1 MKNKLKKIVIAFIL
15 FISIYNLSWAQV
27 ENVPIVNPV
36 YDFLLRSETKGYL
49 PNFSLSQLPLQRKKI
64 VEALKLVREHE
75 DNLTN
80 AERKIL
86 EQFELE
92 FEIQKPETAVL
103 FYSESDTNQVF
114 SKKMF
119 SNCEKSFYRYRSNDS
134 TKAITSVTFDPIAGL
149 DFLYKFDNNNKNN
162 NLLIGTLGGRLF
174 GTLTNHL
181 GYYLQIT
188 NAAMLYG
195 NDSLALLDKKYF
207 NNNKFRK
214 LNSDADI
221 SESHVAFEYD
231 WFYSSIGR
239 ETRLEGAGL
248 SQRIFINNLSPAFD
262 AITLAA
268 RFSNFEYKFSH
279 NSLLNFPVASDMG
292 YATVIPPKYVA
303 MHTFSFRPT
312 WGEINLFE
320 SVIYTRELDLAY
332 LNPLSFLKSLE
343 HSQHDRDNSGMGI
356 SGVFRP
362 MKNLQLKAS
371 WFLDDIIISKIGTGF
386 WSNKTAWNIAGI
398 VALPNNLD
406 IGIEYTRVEPYTYS
420 HFNPQNSNVNDSIL
434 FSSMISPNSD
444 RLTAL
449 FQFWYGER
457 YPLKLSINYTRHGAN
472 IYDESG
478 ELIFNAGGD
487 PLQSIRWGKDSEKV
501 NFLDGN
507 LEKIFAIELSAGIE
521 IIRGFNIQFY
531 YNFQRKNK
539 ENLNVGRIIFRFND
553 F

>member
-1 MKNKLKKIVIAFIL
+1 MKNKLKKIAIVFIL
-15 FISIYNLSWAQV
+15 FVNIYNLSLAQV

-174 GTLTNHL
+174 GTLTSHL

-268 RFSNFEYKFSH
+268 RFSNFEYTRAWLYPIAPTPITPTFIVLK
-279 NSLLNFPVASDMG
+279 D
-292 YATVIPPKYVA
+292 IPP
-303 MHTFSFRPT
+303 
-312 WGEINLFE
+312 
-320 SVIYTRELDLAY
+320 
-332 LNPLSFLKSLE
+332 
-343 HSQHDRDNSGMGI
+343 
-356 SGVFRP
+356 
-362 MKNLQLKAS
+362 
-371 WFLDDIIISKIGTGF
+371 
-386 WSNKTAWNIAGI
+386 
-398 VALPNNLD
+398 
-406 IGIEYTRVEPYTYS
+406 
-420 HFNPQNSNVNDSIL
+420 
-434 FSSMISPNSD
+434 
-444 RLTAL
+444 
-449 FQFWYGER
+449 
-457 YPLKLSINYTRHGAN
+457 
-472 IYDESG
+472 
-478 ELIFNAGGD
+478 
-487 PLQSIRWGKDSEKV
+487 
-501 NFLDGN
+501 NFH
-507 LEKIFAIELSAGIE
+507 
-521 IIRGFNIQFY
+521 
-531 YNFQRKNK
+531 
-539 ENLNVGRIIFRFND
+539 
-553 F
+553 